1 MSHQETI
8 ICPSCEREQV
18 ATVEHT
24 WPWYSCV
31 HICNECGYTIME
43 SEWEKAN
50 KQPRPCWDGE

>member
-1 MSHQETI
+1 VSHKETI

-43 SEWEKAN
+43 SEWERVDK
-50 KQPRPCWDGE
+50 